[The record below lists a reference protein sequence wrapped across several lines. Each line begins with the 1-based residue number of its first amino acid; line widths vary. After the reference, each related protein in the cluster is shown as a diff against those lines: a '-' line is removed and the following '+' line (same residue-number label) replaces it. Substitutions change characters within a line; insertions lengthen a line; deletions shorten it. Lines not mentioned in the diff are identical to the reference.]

1 MMLISNYSRHKG
13 DGILTKI
20 GFIGL
25 GLMGRYM
32 AINLIR
38 AGYSLTVWN
47 RTKSKMNDLIQIG
60 ANPADSPRSVAENS
74 DVVITMVSDSP
85 DVEAVTMGDKGIIE
99 GVHEGQLIIDMST
112 ISPDV
117 TRRIASVLKGKG
129 VEMLDAPVS
138 GGDIGARDGSLSIMV
153 GGSPK
158 SFEDALPIFKAM
170 GKRITYM
177 GVNGMGQTAKL
188 CNQVIVAL
196 NLQATC
202 EGLMLGAVAG
212 LDLNRLIEVL
222 TGGASNSW
230 QLANLGPKIV
240 KRDFAP
246 GFRVKHQLKDIR
258 LALEAAETLNLPL
271 PATGL
276 IQQLFRSAEV
286 EGLGENGTQAFI
298 VGMEKLAGRRLT

>member
-1 MMLISNYSRHKG
+1 MMLISNCSKQRR

-25 GLMGRYM
+25 GLMGRHM
-32 AINLIR
+32 AINLIH
-38 AGYSLTVWN
+38 AEYSLTVWN
-47 RTKSKMNDLIQIG
+47 RTKSKMNELIEIG
-60 ANPADSPRSVAENS
+60 AQAADSPRSVAEKS

-85 DVEAVTMGDKGIIE
+85 DVEAIILGDKGIVE
-99 GVHEGQLIIDMST
+99 GAHEGLLIIDMST
-112 ISPDV
+112 ISPEV
-117 TRRIASVLKGKG
+117 TRRIANVLREKR

-138 GGDIGARDGSLSIMV
+138 GGDIGARDGTLSIMV

-158 SFEDALPIFKAM
+158 SFEDALPLFKAM

-202 EGLMLGAVAG
+202 EGLMLGAAAG
-212 LDLNRLIEVL
+212 LDLSRLIEVL

-240 KRDFAP
+240 KRDFTP

-258 LALEAAETLNLPL
+258 LALETAETLNLPL

-276 IQQLFRSAEV
+276 VQQLFRSAEA

-298 VGMEKLAGRRLT
+298 VGIEKLAGRRLT

>member
-1 MMLISNYSRHKG
+1 MMLISDCREHKG
-13 DGILTKI
+13 DRVLTKI

-25 GLMGRYM
+25 GLMGRNM

-38 AGYSLTVWN
+38 AGYSMTVWN
-47 RTKSKMNDLIQIG
+47 RTKSKMSELVQIG
-60 ANPADSPRSVAENS
+60 AKPADCPKDVAENS

-85 DVEAVTMGDKGIIE
+85 DVEAVIMGDRGIIE
-99 GVHEGQLIIDMST
+99 GAHEGLLIIDMST
-112 ISPDV
+112 ISPEV
-117 TRRIASVLKGKG
+117 TRRIASGLKEKG

-138 GGDIGARDGSLSIMV
+138 GGDIGARDGTLSIMV
-153 GGSPK
+153 GGSQK

-177 GVNGMGQTAKL
+177 GFNGMGQTAKL

-196 NLQATC
+196 NLQAAC
-202 EGLMLGAVAG
+202 EGLMLGAAAG
-212 LDLNRLIEVL
+212 LDLNKLIDVL

-258 LALEAAETLNLPL
+258 LALEAAGSMDLPL

-276 IQQLFRSAEV
+276 IQQIFRSAEA

-298 VGMEKLAGRRLT
+298 IGMEKLAGRKLT

>member
-1 MMLISNYSRHKG
+1 
-13 DGILTKI
+13 
-20 GFIGL
+20 
-25 GLMGRYM
+25 M

-47 RTKSKMNDLIQIG
+47 RTKSKMNELIEIG
-60 ANPADSPRSVAENS
+60 AKAADSPRSVAENS

-85 DVEAVTMGDKGIIE
+85 DVEAVILGDRGIIE
-99 GVHEGQLIIDMST
+99 GVHEGLLIIDMST
-112 ISPDV
+112 ISPEV
-117 TRRIASVLKGKG
+117 TRRIATVLREKR

-138 GGDIGARDGSLSIMV
+138 GGDIGARDGTLSIMV

-158 SFEDALPIFKAM
+158 SFEDALPFFKAM

-202 EGLMLGAVAG
+202 EGLMLGAAAG
-212 LDLNRLIEVL
+212 LDLSRLIEVL

-258 LALEAAETLNLPL
+258 LALETAETLNLPL

-276 IQQLFRSAEV
+276 IQQLFRSAEA

-298 VGMEKLAGRRLT
+298 VGIEKLAGRRLT

>member
-1 MMLISNYSRHKG
+1 M
-13 DGILTKI
+13 LTKV

-25 GLMGRYM
+25 GLMGRSM

-47 RTKSKMNDLIQIG
+47 RTKSKMNELIQIG
-60 ANPADSPRSVAENS
+60 AKPADSPKDVAENS

-85 DVEAVTMGDKGIIE
+85 DVEAVIMGDRGIVE
-99 GVHEGQLIIDMST
+99 GAHEGQIIIDMST
-112 ISPDV
+112 ISPEV
-117 TRRIASVLKGKG
+117 TRGIASSLKERG

-138 GGDIGARDGSLSIMV
+138 GGDIGAREGTLSIMV

-158 SFEDALPIFKAM
+158 SFEDALPILNAM

-177 GVNGMGQTAKL
+177 GINGMGQTAKL

-202 EGLMLGAVAG
+202 EGLMLGASAG
-212 LDLNRLIEVL
+212 LDLNKLIEVL

-258 LALEAAETLNLPL
+258 LALEAAGSLNLPL

-276 IQQLFRSAEV
+276 IQQIFRSAEA

-298 VGMEKLAGRRLT
+298 VGMEKLAGRKLT

>member
-1 MMLISNYSRHKG
+1 MMLISDCREYKG
-13 DGILTKI
+13 DKVLTKI

-25 GLMGRYM
+25 GLMGRNM

-38 AGYSLTVWN
+38 SGHSLTVWN
-47 RTKSKMNDLIQIG
+47 RTKSKMNELVHMG
-60 ANPADSPRSVAENS
+60 AIPADCPKDVAENS
-74 DVVITMVSDSP
+74 DVMITMVSDSP
-85 DVEAVTMGDKGIIE
+85 DVEAVIMGHRGIIE
-99 GVHEGQLIIDMST
+99 GAHEGQLIIDMST
-112 ISPDV
+112 ISPEV
-117 TRRIASVLKGKG
+117 TRRIAPSLKEKG

-138 GGDIGARDGSLSIMV
+138 GVDIGARDGTLSIMV
-153 GGSPK
+153 GGAPK

-196 NLQATC
+196 NLQAAC
-202 EGLMLGAVAG
+202 EGLMLGAAAG
-212 LDLNRLIEVL
+212 LDLNKLIEVL

-258 LALEAAETLNLPL
+258 LALEAAGSLNLPL
-271 PATGL
+271 PTTGL
-276 IQQLFRSAEV
+276 IQQIFRSAEA

-298 VGMEKLAGRRLT
+298 IGMEKLAGRKLT